1 MKNHTST
8 VVIILAGNDIK
19 ERSLARTV
27 LGNEPQT
34 APLCNGERDVGK
46 KNSIADRLC
55 QVLNIE
61 ICSHLN
67 IILKL

>member
-19 ERSLARTV
+19 ERSLARPI
-27 LGNEPQT
+27 LGNESQ
-34 APLCNGERDVGK
+34 APPFGNGERDVGK

-61 ICSHLN
+61 ICSH
-67 IILKL
+67 